1 MTLPPPVARTPNH
14 TRTVIFDSFERE
26 DGLYDVEARVTDR
39 KHFTFP
45 ERERGQLTPGT
56 AQHDIV
62 TRVTFDK
69 DLIVRDIAIELATVP
84 FSFCAGSTAALP
96 GLIGRSLARG
106 WRKSIQEV
114 LGGTTGCTHTRELL
128 TGIPTIAIQ
137 TLVSRADKELFDA
150 GGTDTQRTERPIFLG
165 GCHTWS
171 MDSPVVEEYFPQFAV
186 KPE

>member
-1 MTLPPPVARTPNH
+1 M
-14 TRTVIFDSFERE
+14 
-26 DGLYDVEARVTDR
+26 
-39 KHFTFP
+39 K
-45 ERERGQLTPGT
+45 
-56 AQHDIV
+56 
-62 TRVTFDK
+62 
-69 DLIVRDIAIELATVP
+69 IVRDIAIELATVP